1 MIVAGQLVHALNDDG
16 AVLVNEDN
24 RTHLLQN
31 SNQVNNFG
39 LNRCVAQDGLTLSA
53 HTGEQDLLG
62 SAHGG
67 VVQHNLCTLQTL
79 FGNDQG
85 GAGFVVLLN
94 DRTELAQCRHM
105 VVDGA
110 VTDLATTQVGD
121 ACGTEGVQQRA
132 HHQNRD
138 AGVTTEELN
147 LLCVLC
153 GGGCILCRVEGQNTS
168 FAVVI
173 DLCTVQLHE
182 GGNDFDIA
190 QVRDVTQGRGG
201 RTVQCCDHRLGH
213 QVLGAS
219 NVNLTNERSATF
231 NAKLA
236 DVLSH

>member
-1 MIVAGQLVHALNDDG
+1 MHDGRALSLGQRHDEGLLPVGHEAGVHVGLKNDGLQLCTGGALSRVGEADTISGHLVQAAHLAELVQERSHVLLSCTANENVATGSQSCRSPRSGLVTVGQGCVIVAGQLVHALNDDG

-24 RTHLLQN
+24 RAHLLQN

-79 FGNDQG
+79 FGNNQG

-94 DRTELAQCRHM
+94 DCAELAQCRHV

-121 ACGTEGVQQRA
+121 ACGTEGV
-132 HHQNRD
+132 
-138 AGVTTEELN
+138 
-147 LLCVLC
+147 
-153 GGGCILCRVEGQNTS
+153 
-168 FAVVI
+168 
-173 DLCTVQLHE
+173 
-182 GGNDFDIA
+182 
-190 QVRDVTQGRGG
+190 
-201 RTVQCCDHRLGH
+201 
-213 QVLGAS
+213 
-219 NVNLTNERSATF
+219 
-231 NAKLA
+231 
-236 DVLSH
+236 